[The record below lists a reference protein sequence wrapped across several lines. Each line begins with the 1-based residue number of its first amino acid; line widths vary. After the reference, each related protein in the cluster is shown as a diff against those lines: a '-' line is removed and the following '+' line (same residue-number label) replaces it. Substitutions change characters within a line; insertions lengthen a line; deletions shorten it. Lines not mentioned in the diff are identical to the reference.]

1 MHKII
6 KERRSCRDFDP
17 ERVVERE
24 KIEEIVNA
32 GLNAPT
38 AKGTQ
43 DGIIVAITNKEFRDK
58 IVELNAEVRG
68 KDGDPFYGAPVI
80 LLVAVKKGRF
90 VPYDGSCMIENM
102 MLEAVN
108 QGLDTCWI
116 HRAKEELES
125 IKGLALFK
133 LVGIDLT
140 EYEGVGHVALGYSKS
155 NEFREKTIK
164 DNRVFWVE

>member
-1 MHKII
+1 MNKII
-6 KERRSCRDFDP
+6 KDRRSCRDFDP
-17 ERVVERE
+17 NQMVEKE

-38 AKGTQ
+38 ALGTQ

-58 IVELNAEVRG
+58 LVELNSEISGRA
-68 KDGDPFYGAPVI
+68 GDPFYGAPVI

-90 VPYDGSCMIENM
+90 VPYDGTCMIENM
-102 MLEAVN
+102 MLEATN
-108 QGLDTCWI
+108 QGLNSCWI

-133 LVGIDLT
+133 LVGIDLS
-140 EYEGVGHVALGYSKS
+140 EYEGVGHVALGYSISGKY
-155 NEFREKTIK
+155 RDKTIK
-164 DNRVFWVE
+164 PNRVFWVE

>member
-1 MHKII
+1 MNKII
-6 KERRSCRDFDP
+6 KDRRSCRDFNP
-17 ERVVERE
+17 NQMIEKE

-38 AKGTQ
+38 ALGTQ

-58 IVELNAEVRG
+58 LVELNSEISGRA
-68 KDGDPFYGAPVI
+68 GDPFYGAPVI

-90 VPYDGSCMIENM
+90 VPYDGACMIENM
-102 MLEAVN
+102 MLEATN
-108 QGLDTCWI
+108 QGLNSCWI

-140 EYEGVGHVALGYSKS
+140 EYEGVGHIALGYSISGKY
-155 NEFREKTIK
+155 RDKAIK
-164 DNRVFWVE
+164 PNRVFWVE

>member
-6 KERRSCRDFDP
+6 KERRSCRDFDLNR
-17 ERVVERE
+17 EVERE

-32 GLNAPT
+32 GLCAAT
-38 AKGTQ
+38 GKGTQ
-43 DGIIVAITNKEFRDK
+43 DGIIVAVTNREFRDK
-58 IVELNAEVRG
+58 IVELNAEIWGR
-68 KDGDPFYGAPVI
+68 DIDPFYGAPVI
-80 LLVAVKKGRF
+80 LLVAVKKGAF
-90 VPYDGSCMIENM
+90 VQYDGSCMIENM
-102 MLEAVN
+102 MIEAVN
-108 QGLDTCWI
+108 QGLNTCWI

-155 NEFREKTIK
+155 GEFREKTIK
-164 DNRVFWVE
+164 DNRVFWIE